1 MAVLISHFRC
11 CRTGTAGV
19 CRTEVEDI
27 AMVSVVDRVIV
38 VVMVT
43 MLQFIGDK
51 SSAIL
56 TYFHNNISKVL
67 LP

>member
-1 MAVLISHFRC
+1 MATV
-11 CRTGTAGV
+11 GV

-27 AMVSVVDRVIV
+27 AMVGIVDRVIV
-38 VVMVT
+38 AVMVT
-43 MLQFIGDK
+43 MLQFVGDK

-67 LP
+67 SP